1 MPGFV
6 LGSGDV
12 MMGNT
17 VSVNAQQIFWEAE
30 GGVKGAF
37 LLFLYSLLFEFIT
50 YHLCK

>member
-17 VSVNAQQIFWEAE
+17 VSVNTQQIFWEAE
-30 GGVKGAF
+30 GGTEGG
-37 LLFLYSLLFEFIT
+37 LPFISIFSAV
-50 YHLCK
+50 